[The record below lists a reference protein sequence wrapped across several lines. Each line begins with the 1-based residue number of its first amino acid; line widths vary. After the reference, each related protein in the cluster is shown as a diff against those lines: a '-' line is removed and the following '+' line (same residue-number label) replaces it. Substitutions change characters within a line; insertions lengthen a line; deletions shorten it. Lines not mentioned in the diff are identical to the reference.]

1 MSARVITLTV
11 NGRRVSCPVEPRKL
25 LVNFIRQDLG
35 LTGTHWGCDT
45 GNCGACT
52 VILNG
57 KSVKSCNILAVQAD
71 GGELL
76 TIEGLAENGELHP
89 IQKAFWENHA
99 LQCGFCTPGFI
110 MQAYWLL
117 KQDPNPTGEV
127 VRNMLS
133 GNICRCTGY
142 QNIIKAVLA
151 AAKEMR

>member
-110 MQAYWLL
+110 MQAYWFL
-117 KQDPNPTGEV
+117 KQNPNPTVEV

>member
-1 MSARVITLTV
+1 
-11 NGRRVSCPVEPRKL
+11 
-25 LVNFIRQDLG
+25 
-35 LTGTHWGCDT
+35 
-45 GNCGACT
+45 

-110 MQAYWLL
+110 MHAYWLL
-117 KQDPNPTGEV
+117 KQNPNPTVEV

>member
-11 NGRRVSCPVEPRKL
+11 NGKRVSCPVEPRKL

-117 KQDPNPTGEV
+117 KQNPNPTGEV

>member
-76 TIEGLAENGELHP
+76 TIEGLVENGELHP

-117 KQDPNPTGEV
+117 KQNPNLTVEV

>member
-76 TIEGLAENGELHP
+76 TIEGLAENGELHL

-117 KQDPNPTGEV
+117 KQNPNPTVEV

-133 GNICRCTGY
+133 GNVCRCTGY